1 MRKNVVIIG
10 GTKGIG
16 LSISNKF
23 LQESNIVHIISRNR
37 AKKLEEDLL
46 EAFRGKV
53 FFYNCDA
60 TKCDELSLV
69 RKKILKNS
77 DSSIDKV
84 ICNVGNGSGS
94 NKYIQDFDEWDKSW
108 QTNFNSPVFSSRIFL
123 DDLKKSKGVLL
134 FITSIAGVEDLGAPV
149 SYSVAKSAVESYSK
163 ILARRLGPDV
173 RVNTIAPGNIFIQ
186 DGTWD
191 KKLKDNPSAVKKM
204 IESQV
209 PMKRFGKPEEVSEL
223 AFFLCSDKAS
233 FITGSCFVIDGG
245 QTKTIIN

>member
-1 MRKNVVIIG
+1 MSKHVVIIG

-23 LQESNIVHIISRNR
+23 LQEKNIIHVISRNR

-46 EAFRGKV
+46 EVLGGKV

-60 TKCDELSLV
+60 TKSDALSLV

-77 DSSIDKV
+77 DSNIDIV

-108 QTNFNSPVFSSRIFL
+108 QTNFNSPIFSSRIFL

-134 FITSIAGVEDLGAPV
+134 FITSIAGIEDLGAPV

-163 ILARRLGPDV
+163 ILARRIGPDV

-204 IESQV
+204 IENQV

-223 AFFLCSDKAS
+223 AFFLCSAKAS

-245 QTKTIIN
+245 QTKTIIK

>member
-1 MRKNVVIIG
+1 MIKNVIIIG

-16 LSISNKF
+16 LSMSKKF
-23 LQESNIVHIISRNR
+23 LYENNIVHIISRNGS
-37 AKKLEEDLL
+37 KNLEEELGSK
-46 EAFRGKV
+46 A

-60 TKCDELSLV
+60 TKIDELSLT

-77 DSSIDKV
+77 DGSIDIV

-123 DDLKKSKGVLL
+123 DDLKKTKGVLL
-134 FITSIAGVEDLGAPV
+134 FITSIAGIEDLGAPV
-149 SYSVAKSAVESYSK
+149 SYSVAKSAIESYSK
-163 ILARRLGPDV
+163 LLARRLGPDV

-191 KKLKDNPSAVKKM
+191 KKLKDNPGSIKKM

>member
-1 MRKNVVIIG
+1 MIKNVVIIG

-16 LSISNKF
+16 LSMSNKF
-23 LQESNIVHIISRNR
+23 LHEKNIVHIISRNR
-37 AKKLEEDLL
+37 AKNLEQDL
-46 EAFRGKV
+46 GKKV

-60 TKCDELSLV
+60 TKTDELSLV

-77 DSSIDKV
+77 DGNIDIV

-94 NKYIQDFDEWDKSW
+94 NKYIQDFDEWDESW

-123 DDLKKSKGVLL
+123 DDLKKTKGVLL
-134 FITSIAGVEDLGAPV
+134 FITSIAGIEDLGAPV
-149 SYSVAKSAVESYSK
+149 SYSVAKSAIESYSK

-173 RVNTIAPGNIFIQ
+173 RVNSIAPGNIFIQ

-191 KKLKDNPSAVKKM
+191 KKLKDNPVAVKKM

-209 PMKRFGKPEEVSEL
+209 PLKRFGKPEEVSEL

-245 QTKTIIN
+245 QTKAIIN

>member
-1 MRKNVVIIG
+1 MIKNVVIIG
-10 GTKGIG
+10 GSKGIG

-23 LQESNIVHIISRNR
+23 LQEKNIVHIISRNR
-37 AKKLEEDLL
+37 AKNLEEDLL
-46 EAFRGKV
+46 EEIEGKV

-60 TKCDELSLV
+60 TKIDELSSV
-69 RKKILKNS
+69 RKKILNNS
-77 DSSIDKV
+77 DSNIDIV
-84 ICNVGNGSGS
+84 VCNVGNGSGT
-94 NKYIQDFDEWDKSW
+94 NKYIQDVDEWDKSW

-123 DDLKKSKGVLL
+123 DDLKTTKGVLL
-134 FITSIAGVEDLGAPV
+134 FITSIAGIEDLGAPV

-163 ILARRLGPDV
+163 ILSRRLGPDV

-186 DGTWD
+186 GGTWD

-245 QTKTIIN
+245 QTKTIIK